1 MVRFNGIWRDHTGVL
16 QQQKHH
22 VLATK
27 VKDQSRGSGSSGASC
42 TTAHQIYS
50 KFLQLSRRLAC
61 FLDRRE
67 NKYEL
72 MRYQS
77 TVGNC
82 SSLLPV
88 SNSQNSFQ
96 ILPHCCHL
104 SGQLGSIVSGRCRGI
119 LANGDSWTRAASV
132 VCTCATARGHCWCVS
147 PEASYVIAMSS
158 PWLFFQT
165 RVWYNT
171 F

>member
-1 MVRFNGIWRDHTGVL
+1 MFL
-16 QQQKHH
+16 QPKSKTKAGEAALPGQAAQQ
-22 VLATK
+22 
-27 VKDQSRGSGSSGASC
+27 
-42 TTAHQIYS
+42 AHQIYS

-119 LANGDSWTRAASV
+119 LANGDGWTRATSV

-147 PEASYVIAMSS
+147 PEAFYIIAMSS
-158 PWLFFQT
+158 PRLFFFKP
-165 RVWYNT
+165 VWHNT

>member
-1 MVRFNGIWRDHTGVL
+1 MVSDGITPGYYNNKNTMFL
-16 QQQKHH
+16 QPKSKTKAGEAALPVQAAQQHI
-22 VLATK
+22 
-27 VKDQSRGSGSSGASC
+27 
-42 TTAHQIYS
+42 IYS

-67 NKYEL
+67 NKCEL
-72 MRYQS
+72 MRYRS

-82 SSLLPV
+82 SPLLPV

-119 LANGDSWTRAASV
+119 LANGDIWTRAASV

-147 PEASYVIAMSS
+147 PEASYIIAMSS
-158 PWLFFQT
+158 PWLFLQM